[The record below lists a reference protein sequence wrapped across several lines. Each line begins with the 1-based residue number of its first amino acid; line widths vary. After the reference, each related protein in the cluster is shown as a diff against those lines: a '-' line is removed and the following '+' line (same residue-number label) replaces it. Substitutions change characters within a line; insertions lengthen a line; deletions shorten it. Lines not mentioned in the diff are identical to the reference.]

1 MQNSPAT
8 PATTTQF
15 DAVAAAIKDRRT
27 IKQFLPQPVPR
38 ELLAQLIE
46 LAVWAPNHHLTE
58 PWRFYV
64 LDGASRGKLAEIA
77 HGVIHAKV
85 TRAGATPEVAA
96 SKAASGA
103 AEWAAIPALVFVTM
117 VPDADPMR
125 HLENY
130 GAVSCAVQNLM
141 LGAHAAGLAT
151 FWGTGDVAFAPEV
164 KTLVGASQDE
174 EVVGLI
180 RIGYPLPE
188 AVKPSR
194 RTVSTQL
201 TRWLD
206 PAE

>member
-1 MQNSPAT
+1 MQDIAFPT
-8 PATTTQF
+8 PPVSRFA
-15 DAVAAAIKDRRT
+15 AVADAIKGRRT
-27 IKQFLPQPVPR
+27 VKQFLPQPVPR
-38 ELLAQLIE
+38 DLLSSLIY

-64 LDGASRGKLAEIA
+64 LDGASRGALAAIA
-77 HGVIHAKV
+77 RDVIHAKV
-85 TRAGATPEVAA
+85 TRAGATADVAA
-96 SKAASGA
+96 AKAESGA

-117 VPDADPMR
+117 VPDADLMR

-141 LGAHAAGLAT
+141 LGAQAAGLAT
-151 FWGTGDVAFAPEV
+151 FWGTGDVAFASEV
-164 KTLVGASQDE
+164 KWLVGASQDE
-174 EVVGLI
+174 QVVGLI

-194 RTVSTQL
+194 RTVSTQF

-206 PAE
+206 SAE